1 MRNVNLRNIANS
13 MNEESAP
20 PLPEIK
26 IVLPKRISPFDN
38 IPTEI
43 EKLFKDILLYR
54 VDPNNEYYDITLDDL
69 IAQLKNLNTHA
80 AVAEELE
87 YETDELTEK
96 MKSQKYDRYL
106 EAFIL
111 GCGGQIT
118 KFSKVQNNMIPVV
131 FRSITKHALMRQC
144 KEMGRD
150 FYYIDTGYF
159 GNRKIKYYHRITKND
174 MQQLGPVIERP
185 GDRLDKT
192 GFRRKKFTNGK
203 NILICPPSEKAMKAF
218 GQNLDEWLAST
229 IETIKQH
236 TDRPIVI
243 REKLPR
249 QDRIASDTIED
260 ALSRNVHCLVTYNS
274 IAATEALLFGKP
286 AFTLGPNAAQSL
298 CLSDLTK
305 IEKPYIPTLDE
316 VYAWAS
322 HLAYCQ
328 FTEAEMASGYAWA
341 VLNGHA

>member
-1 MRNVNLRNIANS
+1 MQNVNSQNIASS
-13 MNEESAP
+13 MNEESIP
-20 PLPEIK
+20 SQPEVK
-26 IVLPKRISPFDN
+26 IILPKRVSPFDN
-38 IPTEI
+38 VPKEI

-54 VDPNNEYYDITLDDL
+54 VDANNEYYDVTLDNL
-69 IAQLKNLNTHA
+69 IDQLKNLNTHA
-80 AVAEELE
+80 AVSEELE
-87 YETDELTEK
+87 YETDVLTEK
-96 MKSQKYDRYL
+96 MKAQKYDRYL

-118 KFSKVQNNMIPVV
+118 KFNKVQSSMVPVV
-131 FRSITKHALMRQC
+131 FRGITKHPLMKQC
-144 KEMGRD
+144 RETGRD

-174 MQQLGPVIERP
+174 MQQLGPVVDRP

-192 GFRRKKFTNGK
+192 GFRRKKFTKGK
-203 NILICPPSEKAMKAF
+203 NILICPPSEKAMLAF
-218 GQNLDEWLAST
+218 GQNLEEWMSST
-229 IETIKQH
+229 IETIKKH

-249 QDRIASDTIED
+249 QERIATDTIEN
-260 ALSRNVHCLVTYNS
+260 ALSRDVHCLVTYNS

-298 CLSDLTK
+298 CLDDLTK
-305 IEKPYIPTLDE
+305 IETPYIPTLDE

-328 FTEAEMASGYAWA
+328 FTEAEMCSGYAWA
-341 VLNGHA
+341 VLNGQS